1 MKNMTIGNPAKL
13 LAGFAIPILIG
24 SLFQQI
30 YSFVDVIIVGRFL
43 GEEALA
49 AVGSTNNLTFFLLSH
64 IFGLSN
70 GAGVIVS
77 QYYGAGRFDNMKR
90 VITAIIWI
98 SAAVS
103 LVISFIGVTFVTLF
117 LRVSVPE
124 NIIDY
129 AADYLCILYL
139 CSRMRFDQSGC
150 EVDKT
155 LTREEA
161 DSIAEIVKSE
171 LLCR

>member
-13 LAGFAIPILIG
+13 LAGVAIPILIG

-49 AVGSTNNLTFFLLSH
+49 AVGSTNNLTFFLLSL

-103 LVISFIGVTFVTLF
+103 LVISFIGVTFVSLF
-117 LRVSVPE
+117 LRVLSVPE
-124 NIIDY
+124 KIIDY
-129 AADYLCILYL
+129 AADYLRILYL
-139 CSRMRFDQSGC
+139 FAAGSGLITQDAKL
-150 EVDKT
+150 DKT

-161 DSIAEIVKSE
+161 DSI
-171 LLCR
+171 CRNSKI

>member
-1 MKNMTIGNPAKL
+1 MTIGNPAKL

-49 AVGSTNNLTFFLLSH
+49 AVGSTNNLTFFLLSL

-98 SAAVS
+98 SAAGCG
-103 LVISFIGVTFVTLF
+103 LITLDAK
-117 LRVSVPE
+117 L
-124 NIIDY
+124 
-129 AADYLCILYL
+129 
-139 CSRMRFDQSGC
+139 
-150 EVDKT
+150 DKT

-161 DSIAEIVKSE
+161 DSI
-171 LLCR
+171 CRHSKI

>member
-13 LAGFAIPILIG
+13 LAGVAIPILIG

-49 AVGSTNNLTFFLLSH
+49 AVGSTNNLTFFLLSL

-103 LVISFIGVTFVTLF
+103 LVISFIGVTFVSLF
-117 LRVSVPE
+117 LRVLSVPE
-124 NIIDY
+124 KIIDY
-129 AADYLCILYL
+129 AADYLRILYL
-139 CSRMRFDQSGC
+139 FAAGSGLITQDAKL
-150 EVDKT
+150 DKT
-155 LTREEA
+155 LTREEV
-161 DSIAEIVKSE
+161 DSI
-171 LLCR
+171 CRNSKI